1 MKKIIFAGV
10 IALAAMNASAD
21 AGAFVGVTYAIGSNA
36 GVGLTLL
43 ATTVRHEDRG
53 IAAAGVSYY
62 PFASGQKIGIP
73 IGVGYQG
80 SNVAG
85 IVGYDVLLG
94 VPVVSGGYVNTRG
107 DSRPVAA
114 PAPVEAAK

>member
-1 MKKIIFAGV
+1 MKKIILSGA
-10 IALAAMNASAD
+10 IALAAMNVSAD
-21 AGAFVGVTYAIGSNA
+21 IGAFVGVTYAIGSNA
-36 GVGLTLL
+36 GLGLTLL

-53 IAAAGVSYY
+53 IAAAGVSFY
-62 PFASGQKIGIP
+62 PFASGQNIGVP

-80 SNVAG
+80 SSVAG

-107 DSRPVAA
+107 DNRRIAAPPVA
-114 PAPVEAAK
+114 E